1 MLQIQCLLDFW
12 LNNSLVTS
20 PLPLNL
26 WFVNFK
32 FPIISTYA
40 IPSGYRSVANT
51 NPSSESH
58 FWILNS
64 LPFQGKVTPWDSLY
78 STAGLTYRWF
88 SGALWVVD
96 WSFSCKCTSQGVT
109 EARVHWMTQ
118 STSNCYDDCTAARES
133 MSPLPAQPGP
143 LSSIPIPSQVSC
155 CQPPASLVTVA
166 WESPGCCP
174 CSRGIENKNTAQVLP
189 FFPMFP
195 LHPALPSYF
204 PFLLLPLPPHYLQG
218 KE

>member
-1 MLQIQCLLDFW
+1 MLQTQCLLDFW
-12 LNNSLVTS
+12 LSNSLVTS
-20 PLPLNL
+20 PLSLNL
-26 WFVNFK
+26 WFVSFK

-64 LPFQGKVTPWDSLY
+64 LPFQDKAASWDSLY

-88 SGALWVVD
+88 SGALWVVGL
-96 WSFSCKCTSQGVT
+96 SFSCKCTSQGVT

-118 STSNCYDDCTAARES
+118 STSNCYDDCTGTRES

-143 LSSIPIPSQVSC
+143 RPQFQFPAKCHAVSP
-155 CQPPASLVTVA
+155 Q
-166 WESPGCCP
+166 
-174 CSRGIENKNTAQVLP
+174 
-189 FFPMFP
+189 
-195 LHPALPSYF
+195 LPSSQ
-204 PFLLLPLPPHYLQG
+204 LLESHQDAAHAQ
-218 KE
+218 EA